1 MNNYKQM
8 KSHSNID
15 SKKKG
20 LFQYHNSIH
29 LEFSPHSNGMKGESW
44 VQDSLGACLT
54 YQKKNTKKKKKKKFV
69 FISILLEWLQYVSN
83 LYN

>member
-44 VQDSLGACLT
+44 VQDSLGACVT
-54 YQKKNTKKKKKKKFV
+54 YQKKKYKKKKKNCIHFYPFRMV
-69 FISILLEWLQYVSN
+69 AICFQFI
-83 LYN
+83 

>member
-29 LEFSPHSNGMKGESW
+29 LEFSPHSNGMEGESW
-44 VQDSLGACLT
+44 VQDSLGACVT
-54 YQKKNTKKKKKKKFV
+54 YQKKIQKKKKKIV